1 MDNKIMRLGRLGC
14 LCLLA
19 AGGYAGDVR
28 MIEQIVAKVN
38 GDIITLSEIERMR
51 RTLRA
56 DLQQQRVPPAE
67 MEKILRERERNV
79 LRDQIDQLLLV
90 QKGKELGINVDP
102 EVTRQLAEIQLQAKI
117 ADADKFHQY
126 VREQSG
132 MPFEDFKQQMKNS
145 MLTRRVVQQEVGG
158 RIAISKAEMEKYYEE
173 HKNEFIREEQVLLR
187 EIFLSTEGKTPAQI
201 NLIERKA
208 KDLVARA
215 RKGEKFGDLAR
226 DHSDSESAKNGG
238 EIGWFKRGELRDD
251 VEKLVFAERRNFV
264 SDPIKTDR
272 GFLIVRL
279 EERHEAGQASLQE
292 VENEVMERLYM
303 PRMEPRVRE
312 YLTKLRQEA
321 FLEIREGFVDSGAAP
336 GKDTSW
342 RDPAQLRPETTTKAE
357 VAARRK
363 RRLLWVVPI
372 PGGKGR
378 PAGEAARPDAAST
391 QAAKP

>member
-1 MDNKIMRLGRLGC
+1 
-14 LCLLA
+14 LLA
-19 AGGYAGDVR
+19 AGVYAGDVR

-38 GDIITLSEIERMR
+38 GDIITLSEMERTR
-51 RTLRA
+51 QTLRA
-56 DLQQQRVPPAE
+56 ELQQQRVPPAE
-67 MEKILRERERNV
+67 MERILRERERNA

-117 ADADKFHQY
+117 TDTDKFHQY

-132 MPFEDFKQQMKNS
+132 LPFEDFKQQMKNS
-145 MLTRRVVQQEVGG
+145 LLTRRVVQQEVGG
-158 RIAISKAEMEKYYEE
+158 RISISKAEMEKYYEE
-173 HKNEFIREEQVLLR
+173 HKNEFIREEQVFLR

-215 RKGEKFGDLAR
+215 RKGEKFADLAR

-363 RRLLWVVPI
+363 RKLLWVVPL

-378 PAGEAARPDAAST
+378 PAAEAATPDAAST